1 MKSIRLMACILIA
14 SALPLEIS
22 APVLSQTVS
31 RDSGRLSR
39 PAPSLMAT
47 DKEVNEFFEKYTE
60 RYQKKDL
67 DGFLWLFSLKAMQ
80 NQRGGLPE
88 IRQTYSDFFNRSQSL
103 KNSIEGMKI
112 EIYQNAVEVKARY
125 VIDQILKEGGEK
137 RVWRGSIRWVLTKE
151 EGTLKILSL
160 DYHHE
165 KTP

>member
-1 MKSIRLMACILIA
+1 IACILIA
-14 SALPLEIS
+14 SALPLRMS

-31 RDSGRLSR
+31 RDPGRLSR

-47 DKEVNEFFEKYTE
+47 DKEVNDFFEKYTE

-125 VIDQILKEGGEK
+125 MIDQILKERGEK
-137 RVWRGSIRWVLTKE
+137 RVWKGSIRWVLTKE

-165 KTP
+165 RTP